1 MHKLRDQMYRHGL
14 IDSAVEISLG
24 VTAWRKGDDAMSLV
38 DRVAKHMAVN
48 TDPGTCCAAV

>member
-1 MHKLRDQMYRHGL
+1 MHKLREEMYRHGL
-14 IDSAVEISLG
+14 IDAAVEISLG

-48 TDPGTCCAAV
+48 TDPGTYCVAV